1 MVTLFAYFLIGF
13 LMNNEIE
20 ISNFNSN
27 NTHGKWR
34 IINDVVMGG
43 ISKSSFT
50 IKEDGTA
57 VFEGKLSPDN
67 NGGFASA
74 RTELEN
80 FDDTEF
86 SGVIIKA
93 KGDGN
98 IYNVRFRTN
107 LDYDGIS
114 YQAKFKSS
122 DQWQEFKIPFD
133 EFVPTFSGRTFDNQP
148 KLESKNIQQIGILIA
163 DKQFGAFTV
172 QLDWIKFYKD

>member
-1 MVTLFAYFLIGF
+1 
-13 LMNNEIE
+13 MNGEIE
-20 ISNFNSN
+20 IFNFNSKN
-27 NTHGKWR
+27 SSGNWR
-34 IINDVVMGG
+34 IVNDVVMGG

-50 IKEDGTA
+50 INEDGTA

-67 NGGFASA
+67 NGGFASV

-80 FDDTEF
+80 LDFAEFD
-86 SGVIIKA
+86 GVIIKA

-98 IYNVRFRTN
+98 IYNIRSRTN

-122 DQWQEFKIPFD
+122 DQWQEFKIPFS
-133 EFVPTFSGRTFDNQP
+133 EFIPTFRGRTFDNQP
-148 KLESKNIQQIGILIA
+148 KLESKDIKQIGILIA
-163 DKQFGAFTV
+163 DKQFGAFSV